1 MPISLLSDTSYLG
14 FYYYFILFFSNA
26 FNLILFTNFTALF
39 GVRWEVIFIF
49 IHFYPFGKFKNFYR
63 QFFLFFFFFFFLQ
76 YRMHPEICRF
86 PSLHFYDRKLLNG
99 DKMSSKSAP
108 FHEIEGLGPYVF
120 YDIVDGQ
127 ERRGKNS
134 GALSLYNE
142 HEADA
147 AVEVLRFFKKRYS
160 NRFKYIA
167 FQEEVHKL
175 HYKPLFL
182 LLLIFY
188 LDILLRYPS
197 EFVGGKIGIITPY
210 KSQLS
215 LLRSRFSSAFG
226 SSVIDDMEFNTVDGF
241 QGREVDI
248 LILSTVR
255 AGDPGT
261 SALGINSSSIGFVAD
276 VRRMNVALTRA
287 KLSLWI
293 LGNARTL
300 QTNHN
305 WAALIKNA
313 KERNLVI
320 SVKTPYKSM
329 FKTAFCKN
337 AAPII
342 LDKHSRQ
349 HKHVEKA
356 KDVSQHAKQNE
367 SIAKQTIE
375 RKMKYVGCADHSQKR
390 GIGDEKDFLAIREN
404 IPSTGRSARDEC
416 KFPVKTD
423 SSSSVTNGSNRT
435 SEDVKRAI
443 SGKQVTDGGRKGKES
458 SEKKVS
464 LGNTHISK
472 RKDKFENYRSNLDR
486 SERESGDS
494 QNLLK
499 TQVSKRLK
507 KSSDGDRSQKNQE
520 VAIPLPESSLKER
533 DANDGDKVPSQTG
546 TAEDL
551 IAKRKKQRDAVD
563 AILYSSLISSKKS
576 ETSMK
581 PLPAKRPFS
590 SSSNVSGGIKPSKTR
605 KGMEGIPLNC
615 SILGI
620 IHLYI
625 FSNIGK

>member
-1 MPISLLSDTSYLG
+1 
-14 FYYYFILFFSNA
+14 
-26 FNLILFTNFTALF
+26 
-39 GVRWEVIFIF
+39 
-49 IHFYPFGKFKNFYR
+49 
-63 QFFLFFFFFFFLQ
+63 
-76 YRMHPEICRF
+76 MHPEICRF

-127 ERRGKNS
+127 EHRGKNS

-147 AVEVLRFFKKRYS
+147 AVEVLRFFKKRYR
-160 NRFKYIA
+160 NRFKSIV

-175 HYKPLFL
+175 HYKPFFW

-188 LDILLRYPS
+188 FDILLRYPS

-342 LDKHSRQ
+342 PDKHSRQ

-472 RKDKFENYRSNLDR
+472 RKDKFENYRSNLDH

-499 TQVSKRLK
+499 SQVSKRLK
-507 KSSDGDRSQKNQE
+507 KPSDGDRSQKNQE